1 MYSPVLSVP
10 ACRVSGWV
18 AETDPQYARPWL
30 ESLPLADSAEAAR
43 EIYQA
48 LYTVNRAELKVQAR
62 LELMSLYD
70 PVVAT
75 VCKGLQSH
83 LVHAVPPLGPKKRQL
98 AEFIR
103 RLHIEMA
110 YGYKCCLRDL
120 TRARVLLRRKSRL
133 LNCIERALHHMS
145 EVLLRSYL
153 VYLPYPALT
162 WRETHELY
170 RLAESLNAVDDPVD
184 SAERG
189 TEPVTIG
196 ERYVQTLLL
205 GLANPYQL
213 PHSAAQQLHNFL
225 ARWAKQARVTT
236 TLDLIDPAGLFLVDL
251 GADAPPVPL
260 TKKRHELGASGR
272 ILDTRLLVRTL
283 QQFVARLEAGEL
295 LERLGLGV
303 DCLDSACID
312 LLHRMSRA
320 LGESARRRFTRRQ
333 RSANVFVCIG
343 LNAIHFFVNGQRPFT
358 TYLSVFPW
366 LDKPDRARDGD
377 DVAFVELEETGAK
390 PGGSVVTLGDALT
403 ALPAERFRVDRW
415 QLRDVGPQG
424 MALARY
430 SDAVTPTRVGELIG
444 VQQPSDLGH
453 WRAAVIR
460 WVKSPETNSVEVGVE
475 VLAAAVTPV
484 AVRSISASKACPGLL
499 LPAAEIT
506 QRPATLIIPRGVC
519 HVGEEL
525 ELIEEG
531 METRRVRILRLVE
544 RTGAF
549 EQVVYADVMRD

>member
-1 MYSPVLSVP
+1 MYSPVLSIP
-10 ACRVSGWV
+10 ARRVSGWV
-18 AETDPQYARPWL
+18 AETDPKYARAWL

-48 LYTVNRAELKVQAR
+48 LYTVNRAELKLQSR
-62 LELMSLYD
+62 LELMRLYG

-75 VCKGLQSH
+75 VCQGLQSH

-120 TRARVLLRRKSRL
+120 SRSRVLLRRKSRSL
-133 LNCIERALHHMS
+133 SCIERALYHLS

-153 VYLPYPALT
+153 VYLPYPAST

-170 RLAESLNAVDDPVD
+170 RAAESLGAVDDPIE
-184 SAERG
+184 AQEQG
-189 TEPVTIG
+189 AEPVTIG

-213 PHSAAQQLHNFL
+213 PHSTAQQLNNFL
-225 ARWAKQARVTT
+225 AHWTKQARITT
-236 TLDLIDPAGLFLVDL
+236 QVDPRDPSGYFLVDL
-251 GADAPPVPL
+251 TADTPPVPL
-260 TKKRHELGASGR
+260 TKKSHELDPHAR
-272 ILDTRLLVRTL
+272 VLDTRLLLQIL
-283 QQFVARLEAGEL
+283 QQFVARLEAGEPI
-295 LERLGLGV
+295 EKLGLGV
-303 DCLDSACID
+303 DYLDSACID
-312 LLHRMSRA
+312 LLHRMTRA
-320 LGESARRRFTRRQ
+320 LGESARRRYTRRQ
-333 RSANVFVCIG
+333 RSTNVFICVG
-343 LNAIHFFVNGQRPFT
+343 LNAIHFFANGQRTFT
-358 TYLSVFPW
+358 SYLHTFPW
-366 LDKPDRARDGD
+366 LDRSDPSKDGLD
-377 DVAFVELEETGAK
+377 TAFVELDEDDVKREQA
-390 PGGSVVTLGDALT
+390 PVTLGDAL
-403 ALPAERFRVDRW
+403 ASLPADSHRVDRW
-415 QLRDVGPQG
+415 QLRDIGPQG

-430 SDAVTPTRVGELIG
+430 GDAVTPTRVGELIG

-475 VLAAAVTPV
+475 LLAAGVTPI
-484 AVRSISASKACPGLL
+484 AARSISGANVYPGLL
-499 LPAAEIT
+499 LSAAEVMH
-506 QRPATLIIPRGVC
+506 RPATLIVPRGAC

-531 METRRVRILRLVE
+531 AETRRVRILRLVE

-549 EQVVYADVMRD
+549 EQVVYADTMRD